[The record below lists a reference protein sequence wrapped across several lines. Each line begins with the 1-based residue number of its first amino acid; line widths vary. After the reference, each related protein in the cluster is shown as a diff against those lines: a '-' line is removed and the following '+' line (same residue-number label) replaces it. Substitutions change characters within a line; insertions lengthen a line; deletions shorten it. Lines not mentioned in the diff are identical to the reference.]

1 MKKQLIPNRHLLRF
15 SGLTC
20 ILIALSFFDAQAQLE
35 YPATHLH
42 FNDDTGKLQFAIVSD
57 LWGGYRSG
65 VFEDAVD
72 KLELLQPQFV
82 MSVGDLIDGKVY
94 DSIVLENQWS
104 EFNTMV
110 NSLSMPFFYV
120 PGNHDISNAWMES
133 EWKRMFGKSYYY
145 FVQKNVLFLCI
156 NTQDGGSSG
165 IRSEQIV
172 YFKKAIKDNPDVRW
186 TFVFMHRPVWKGRD
200 GREEGYE
207 KIAEELSGRN
217 YTLFS
222 GHNHTYLKLQKQGN
236 NHYVLG
242 STGGGSDL
250 RGEKFGEF
258 DHITW
263 VTLNAGDSPKIINIK
278 LDGMIRDDIVNE
290 KTHPITS
297 TLIKQEWLI
306 TPTYVSENRYAETL
320 SPSITF
326 NNPTDYPLK
335 ISGDFPQT
343 ASFTSNPQKLDVII
357 PPQSTKK
364 QMITITSASNS
375 KIDLASLP
383 FIELELSGSY
393 TYDAVVYEIPA
404 HRKMYLNWKHVLPA
418 ESNAEKIVSIQYENL
433 DTSGFISVLVPE
445 YLHNKWYWYG
455 TDDCLIQYKLA
466 RDKKFL
472 YMAAFIHDDQLVMGE
487 GQQDLIY
494 VDFED
499 KNGQATQF
507 TIYPDPI
514 KSKLSTDNKTEFSAE
529 NVQIVSAVEG
539 DHTIKIM
546 LQIPLNKIS
555 RADDSFRFN
564 IGYRDQDNLPVPEN
578 STLYWKPLWDTETDY
593 QFSGT
598 FMLEDHD

>member
-1 MKKQLIPNRHLLRF
+1 
-15 SGLTC
+15 
-20 ILIALSFFDAQAQLE
+20 
-35 YPATHLH
+35 
-42 FNDDTGKLQFAIVSD
+42 
-57 LWGGYRSG
+57 
-65 VFEDAVD
+65 
-72 KLELLQPQFV
+72 
-82 MSVGDLIDGKVY
+82 
-94 DSIVLENQWS
+94 
-104 EFNTMV
+104 
-110 NSLSMPFFYV
+110 
-120 PGNHDISNAWMES
+120 
-133 EWKRMFGKSYYY
+133 
-145 FVQKNVLFLCI
+145 
-156 NTQDGGSSG
+156 
-165 IRSEQIV
+165 
-172 YFKKAIKDNPDVRW
+172 
-186 TFVFMHRPVWKGRD
+186 
-200 GREEGYE
+200 
-207 KIAEELSGRN
+207 
-217 YTLFS
+217 
-222 GHNHTYLKLQKQGN
+222 
-236 NHYVLG
+236 
-242 STGGGSDL
+242 
-250 RGEKFGEF
+250 
-258 DHITW
+258 
-263 VTLNAGDSPKIINIK
+263 
-278 LDGMIRDDIVNE
+278 
-290 KTHPITS
+290 
-297 TLIKQEWLI
+297 
-306 TPTYVSENRYAETL
+306 
-320 SPSITF
+320 
-326 NNPTDYPLK
+326 
-335 ISGDFPQT
+335 
-343 ASFTSNPQKLDVII
+343 
-357 PPQSTKK
+357 
-364 QMITITSASNS
+364 MITITSASNS

-445 YLHNKWYWYG
+445 YLRNKWYWYG